1 MREEILRELKEL
13 AESDYKEFN
22 SSLIPGV
29 DTELS
34 LIHISRYREI
44 IRMRW

>member
-29 DTELS
+29 DKDKTLGAS
-34 LIHISRYREI
+34 GAQNR
-44 IRMRW
+44 